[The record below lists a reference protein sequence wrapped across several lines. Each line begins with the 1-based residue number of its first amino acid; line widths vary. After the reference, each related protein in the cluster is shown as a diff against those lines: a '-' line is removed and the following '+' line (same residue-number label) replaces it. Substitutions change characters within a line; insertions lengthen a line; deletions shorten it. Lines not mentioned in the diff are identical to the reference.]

1 MEPDTVEQVTSDKP
15 KNPGR
20 VEWGRKL
27 GKLSKERKKLKKEME
42 EKNVVSADQKFLVN
56 PYIGLLAISG
66 ILITIGTL
74 YYKTYYCSSSENID
88 NKSQSIETEKAEGKL
103 FSKF

>member
-27 GKLSKERKKLKKEME
+27 GKLSKERKKLKKETE
-42 EKNVVSADQKFLVN
+42 EKNVVSADQKILIN

-74 YYKTYYCSSSENID
+74 YYKTYCGLQSD
-88 NKSQSIETEKAEGKL
+88 NKDIKSQSLETEKSKL